1 MQSSHYTI
9 AIVTV
14 VVPSF
19 LRHPFLGRLDN
30 TLVFAFLKA
39 LPGWGRRA
47 STGVTAGTSA
57 ILIPS
62 VHDETDVSLSFAST
76 HITVQDVRVSVVPRL
91 GKVQDEGRHFLSNL
105 VVSACFSG
113 QSLCVLNVSY
123 TSIIGRKREFDAL
136 FGVLDVRERLAD
148 LPDVTCRSR
157 NVLLRVEA
165 FIPWNSHRIGS

>member
-1 MQSSHYTI
+1 MQTSHYTI

-39 LPGWGRRA
+39 LPGWSRRA

-62 VHDETDVSLSFAST
+62 VHDETDVSLSFVST
-76 HITVQDVRVSVVPRL
+76 HITVQNVRVSVVTRL
-91 GKVQDEGRHFLSNL
+91 GKVQDEGRHFLPNM
-105 VVSACFSG
+105 VVSACFPG
-113 QSLCVLNVSY
+113 QGLCVLNVSY
-123 TSIIGRKREFDAL
+123 TSIIGCKREFDAL

-157 NVLLRVEA
+157 NVLLRIEA
-165 FIPWNSHRIGS
+165 FILWNSHRIGS